1 MRHVDAAQTTARTF
15 WLRPHV
21 AVQAPEHA
29 VVLPDGMTAVRL
41 DVHGWGWL
49 RVKSATAPRHVPV
62 RRRFVRGRGATLSLT
77 VPVGARIVIV
87 ATNLWGSSR
96 ARFVVTPTHHGGPV
110 LPATARPRTM
120 PATWAAPS
128 HVQIPAIG
136 PRVASRIGVEV
147 AMLRPRGPSGAPR
160 SNLPFSAALSR
171 LSSNLHR
178 IVGRLGG

>member
-1 MRHVDAAQTTARTF
+1 V
-15 WLRPHV
+15 
-21 AVQAPEHA
+21 VQAPEHA

-49 RVKSATAPRHVPV
+49 RIKSASAPRHVPV
-62 RRRFVRGRGATLSLT
+62 VRRFVRGRGAKLDLT

-110 LPATARPRTM
+110 LPAASRPRTM
-120 PATWAAPS
+120 SATWAAPP
-128 HVQIPAIG
+128 HVQVPAIG
-136 PRVASRIGVEV
+136 PRVASRLGVDV
-147 AMLRPRGPSGAPR
+147 AMLRPRGLGSAPGTD
-160 SNLPFSAALSR
+160 LPFSAALSR